1 MRWKTLAVLTLASI
15 VVGCSSS
22 QEQELEPAPL
32 PDFTEKASLQ
42 QEWSRSVGDGQ
53 GEFYN
58 KLIPAIEGNRIFAS
72 DLNGEVMAFDRLTGD
87 KIWEKDLKHQ
97 VSGAISVNGSLVFVG
112 TLKGKVVALD
122 ANTGELVWSA
132 KVPSEVL
139 APPVSNGNV
148 VVVQTQDDRVI
159 GLEADTGKRL
169 WISDNTPA
177 VLTLRGTS
185 APLVTDT
192 LAIAALSTGKVIA
205 LDVQNGAPVWQQK
218 VTLPKGRSEL
228 ERIVDIDG
236 GLLLDSGILYVVTYQ
251 GRMAGLDV
259 ESGQIVWQRDS
270 SSYVGLGEGSGNVYV
285 SLASGVVEGVDQNSA
300 SAMWSNDQLLRRQ
313 LTSPAVISN
322 YVAVG
327 DFEGYVHLLSQA
339 DGQYVGR
346 ENVDSDGLRVRPLV
360 VDNWI
365 YVFANG
371 GDLVAYTIK

>member
-1 MRWKTLAVLTLASI
+1 MRFKTLAVLTLAS
-15 VVGCSSS
+15 VVAGCSSS
-22 QEQELEPAPL
+22 KEQELEPSPL
-32 PDFTEKASLQ
+32 PDFTETASLQ
-42 QEWSRSVGDGQ
+42 KEWSRSVGDGQ
-53 GEFYN
+53 GEFFN
-58 KLIPAIEGNRIFAS
+58 KLIPAIDGNRIFAA
-72 DLNGEVMAFDRLTGD
+72 DLNGEVMAIDRLTGD
-87 KIWEKDLKHQ
+87 KIWEKELDHQ
-97 VSGAISVNGSLVFVG
+97 ISGAISVNGSLVFVG
-112 TLKGKVVALD
+112 TLKGKVIALD
-122 ANTGELVWSA
+122 ANTGEPVWSA

-139 APPVSNGNV
+139 APPVSNGYV

-185 APLVTDT
+185 TPLVTND
-192 LAIAALSTGKVIA
+192 LAITALSSGKVVA
-205 LDVQNGAPVWQQK
+205 LNVQNGAPVWQQK

-236 GLLLDSGILYVVTYQ
+236 GLLLDGGILYVVTYQ
-251 GRMAGLDV
+251 GRMAALDV
-259 ESGQIVWQRDS
+259 DSGQIIWQRDS
-270 SSYVGLGEGSGNVYV
+270 SSYVGLGQDFGNLYV
-285 SLASGVVEGVDQNSA
+285 SLDSGVVEGVDKNSA

-313 LTSPAVISN
+313 LTAPAVISS

-339 DGQYVGR
+339 DGQYLGR

-365 YVFANG
+365 YVYANG
-371 GDLVAYTIK
+371 GDLVAYTVK

>member
-1 MRWKTLAVLTLASI
+1 MRWKTLAVLTLASV

-22 QEQELEPAPL
+22 KEQELEPAPL

-58 KLIPAIEGNRIFAS
+58 KLIPAIDGNRIFAS
-72 DLNGEVMAFDRLTGD
+72 DLNGEVMAIDRLTGD
-87 KIWEKDLKHQ
+87 KIWEKDLHHQ
-97 VSGAISVNGSLVFVG
+97 VTGAISVNGNLLFVG

-159 GLEADTGKRL
+159 GLDADTGKRL

-185 APLVTDT
+185 APLVTGT

-205 LDVQNGAPVWQQK
+205 LDVQNGSPVWQQK
-218 VTLPKGRSEL
+218 VTVPKGRSEL

-236 GLLLDSGILYVVTYQ
+236 GLLLDGGILYVVTYQ

-259 ESGQIVWQRDS
+259 DSGQLVWERDS
-270 SSYVGLGEGSGNVYV
+270 SSYVGLGEDFSNLYV
-285 SLASGVVEGVDQNSA
+285 SLASGVVEGIDKNSS
-300 SAMWSNDQLLRRQ
+300 SALWSNDQLLRRQ
-313 LTSPAVISN
+313 LTAPAVISN

-346 ENVDSDGLRVRPLV
+346 EKVDSDGLRVRPLV

>member
-1 MRWKTLAVLTLASI
+1 MRWKILAVLTLAS
-15 VVGCSSS
+15 VVMGCSSNK
-22 QEQELEPAPL
+22 EQELEPAPL

-42 QEWSRSVGDGQ
+42 KEWSRSVGDGQ

-58 KLIPAIEGNRIFAS
+58 KLVPAIEGNTIYAC
-72 DLNGEVMAFDRLTGD
+72 DLNGEVMAIDRLSGD
-87 KIWEKDLKHQ
+87 KLWEKDLHHQ
-97 VSGAISVNGSLVFVG
+97 VSGAISVSGSMLFIG

-122 ANTGELVWSA
+122 ANTGKLIWSA

-139 APPVSNGNV
+139 APPISNGNV

-159 GLEADTGKRL
+159 GLDADTGKRL

-185 APLVTDT
+185 APLLTSD

-205 LDVQNGAPVWQQK
+205 LNVQNGTPVWQQK

-236 GLLLDSGILYVVTYQ
+236 GMLLDGSTIYVVTYQ
-251 GRMAGLDV
+251 GRLAALDV
-259 ESGQIVWQRDS
+259 QSGEIIWQRDS

-285 SLASGVVEGVDQNSA
+285 SMDSGVVEGVDTNSS
-300 SAMWSNDQLLRRQ
+300 SALWSNDQLLRRQ
-313 LTSPAVISN
+313 LTAPAVISN

-327 DFEGYVHLLSQA
+327 DFEGYVHLLSET

-346 ENVDSDGLRVRPLV
+346 QKVDSDGLRVRSLV

-365 YVFANG
+365 YVFANN